1 MNGVSGL
8 STATDT
14 ILLGNEGRRRVAKV
28 STARSTGRGAA
39 QLDAGFGL
47 VEIVVSMFLLALL
60 AVAFLPL
67 LIESLRV
74 SVTNSKVAT
83 ANQILSEQLD
93 AIALVERTCAAFDA
107 FDSAP
112 ISTVTDARGTVYQA
126 ARTMTGCP
134 PSAYPAPVSI
144 TLTVSVVGD
153 SSIGA
158 KATTSAIVERA
169 N

>member
-1 MNGVSGL
+1 MS
-8 STATDT
+8 SDA
-14 ILLGNEGRRRVAKV
+14 RRRDR
-28 STARSTGRGAA
+28 TDD
-39 QLDAGFGL
+39 DAGFGL

-93 AIALVERTCAAFDA
+93 AIALVARTCTAFDA

-112 ISTVTDARGTVYQA
+112 IATVTDARGTVYQA
-126 ARTMTGCP
+126 DRTVTGCP
-134 PSAYPAPVSI
+134 PATYPAPVTI
-144 TLTVSVVGD
+144 TLTVSIVGD
-153 SSIGA
+153 ASIGA
-158 KATTSAIVERA
+158 KATTSAIVESA

>member
-1 MNGVSGL
+1 MIV
-8 STATDT
+8 
-14 ILLGNEGRRRVAKV
+14 RRVTV
-28 STARSTGRGAA
+28 RAA
-39 QLDAGFGL
+39 DDAGFGL

-93 AIALVERTCAAFDA
+93 AIALVPRTCAAFDA
-107 FDSAP
+107 FESVAIP
-112 ISTVTDARGTVYQA
+112 TVTDERGAVYQA
-126 ARTMTGCP
+126 DRDVTGCTP
-134 PSAYPAPVSI
+134 ASYPAPV
-144 TLTVSVVGD
+144 TVVLTVSVVGD
-153 SSIGA
+153 TSIGA
-158 KATTSAIVERA
+158 RATTTAIVESL

>member
-1 MNGVSGL
+1 VS
-8 STATDT
+8 
-14 ILLGNEGRRRVAKV
+14 
-28 STARSTGRGAA
+28 ARSGIRVTASG
-39 QLDAGFGL
+39 DDGFGL

-93 AIALVERTCAAFDA
+93 AIALVDRTCAAFDA
-107 FDSAP
+107 FESAAIP
-112 ISTVTDARGTVYQA
+112 TVTDARGTVYQA
-126 ARTMTGCP
+126 DRDVTGCTP
-134 PSAYPAPVSI
+134 ASYPAPVTI
-144 TLTVSVVGD
+144 VLTVSVVGTPE
-153 SSIGA
+153 IGSR
-158 KATTSAIVERA
+158 ATTTAIVESL

>member
-1 MNGVSGL
+1 MTSD
-8 STATDT
+8 A
-14 ILLGNEGRRRVAKV
+14 RRRD
-28 STARSTGRGAA
+28 RRNN
-39 QLDAGFGL
+39 DAGFGL

-93 AIALVERTCAAFDA
+93 AIALVARTCAAFDA

-112 ISTVTDARGTVYQA
+112 IATITDARGTVYQA
-126 ARTMTGCP
+126 ARAVTGCP
-134 PSAYPAPVSI
+134 PAAYPAPVTI
-144 TLTVSVVGD
+144 TLTVSIVGD
-153 SSIGA
+153 ASIGA
-158 KATTSAIVERA
+158 KATTTAIVERV

>member
-1 MNGVSGL
+1 M
-8 STATDT
+8 STAQ
-14 ILLGNEGRRRVAKV
+14 
-28 STARSTGRGAA
+28 RGDSSN
-39 QLDAGFGL
+39 DAGFGL

-93 AIALVERTCAAFDA
+93 AIALVGRTCAAFDA

-112 ISTVTDARGTVYQA
+112 IATVTDARGAVYQA
-126 ARTMTGCP
+126 ARTVTGCP
-134 PSAYPAPVSI
+134 PAAYPAPVTI
-144 TLTVSVVGD
+144 TLTVSIVGD
-153 SSIGA
+153 ASIGA
-158 KATTSAIVERA
+158 KATTTAIVERA

>member
-1 MNGVSGL
+1 MI
-8 STATDT
+8 D
-14 ILLGNEGRRRVAKV
+14 RRR
-28 STARSTGRGAA
+28 TAADA
-39 QLDAGFGL
+39 DDAGFGL

-93 AIALVERTCAAFDA
+93 AIALVPRTCAAFDA
-107 FDSAP
+107 FESVAIP
-112 ISTVTDARGTVYQA
+112 TVTDNRGTVYQA
-126 ARTMTGCP
+126 DRDVVGCTP
-134 PSAYPAPVSI
+134 ASYPAPVTV
-144 TLTVSVVGD
+144 TLTVSIVGD
-153 SSIGA
+153 ASINSRA
-158 KATTSAIVERA
+158 VTTAIVESL

>member
-1 MNGVSGL
+1 MRQREGALVIAHS
-8 STATDT
+8 STYASASDD
-14 ILLGNEGRRRVAKV
+14 E
-28 STARSTGRGAA
+28 
-39 QLDAGFGL
+39 GFGL

-74 SVTNSKVAT
+74 SVTNSMVAT

-93 AIALVERTCAAFDA
+93 AIALVPRTCSAFDA
-107 FDSAP
+107 FESAAIP
-112 ISTVTDARGTVYQA
+112 TVTDNRGTVYQA
-126 ARTMTGCP
+126 DRDVTGCTP
-134 PSAYPAPVSI
+134 AAYPAPVTV

-153 SSIGA
+153 PSI
-158 KATTSAIVERA
+158 TTRAVTTAIVESL

>member
-1 MNGVSGL
+1 MIDRREP
-8 STATDT
+8 ATSSDD
-14 ILLGNEGRRRVAKV
+14 
-28 STARSTGRGAA
+28 S
-39 QLDAGFGL
+39 GFGL

-93 AIALVERTCAAFDA
+93 AIALVPRTCAAFDA
-107 FDSAP
+107 FESAAIP
-112 ISTVTDARGTVYQA
+112 NVTDERGTIYQA
-126 ARTMTGCP
+126 DRDVTGCAP
-134 PSAYPAPVSI
+134 ASYPASVTI
-144 TLTVSVVGD
+144 VLTVSIVGEPG
-153 SSIGA
+153 IGSR
-158 KATTSAIVERA
+158 ATTFAIVESL

>member
-1 MNGVSGL
+1 MI
-8 STATDT
+8 D
-14 ILLGNEGRRRVAKV
+14 RRR
-28 STARSTGRGAA
+28 TAEDAD
-39 QLDAGFGL
+39 DAGFGL

-93 AIALVERTCAAFDA
+93 AIALVPRTCAAFDA
-107 FDSAP
+107 FESVAIP
-112 ISTVTDARGTVYQA
+112 TVTDNRGTVYQA
-126 ARTMTGCP
+126 DRDVVGCTP
-134 PSAYPAPVSI
+134 ASYPAPVTV
-144 TLTVSVVGD
+144 TLTVSIVGD
-153 SSIGA
+153 ASINSRA
-158 KATTSAIVERA
+158 VTTAIVESL

>member
-1 MNGVSGL
+1 MIDRRTTVA
-8 STATDT
+8 TAND
-14 ILLGNEGRRRVAKV
+14 E
-28 STARSTGRGAA
+28 
-39 QLDAGFGL
+39 GFGL

-93 AIALVERTCAAFDA
+93 EIALVPRTCAAFDA
-107 FDSAP
+107 FESVAIP
-112 ISTVTDARGTVYQA
+112 TVTDERGTVYQA
-126 ARTMTGCP
+126 DREVTGCAP
-134 PSAYPAPVSI
+134 ASYPAPV
-144 TLTVSVVGD
+144 TVVLTVSVVGD
-153 SSIGA
+153 STIGSR
-158 KATTSAIVERA
+158 ATTTAIVESQ

>member
-1 MNGVSGL
+1 M
-8 STATDT
+8 STTA
-14 ILLGNEGRRRVAKV
+14 RRRDRADD
-28 STARSTGRGAA
+28 T
-39 QLDAGFGL
+39 GFGL

-93 AIALVERTCAAFDA
+93 AIALVARTCAAFDA

-112 ISTVTDARGTVYQA
+112 IATVTDARGTVYQA
-126 ARTMTGCP
+126 ARIVTGCP
-134 PSAYPAPVSI
+134 PAAYPAPVTI
-144 TLTVSVVGD
+144 TLTVSIVGD
-153 SSIGA
+153 ASIGA
-158 KATTSAIVERA
+158 KATTSAIVESA

>member
-1 MNGVSGL
+1 MIARSG
-8 STATDT
+8 
-14 ILLGNEGRRRVAKV
+14 IRVAA
-28 STARSTGRGAA
+28 SDDR
-39 QLDAGFGL
+39 GFGL

-93 AIALVERTCAAFDA
+93 AIALVGRTCAAFDA
-107 FDSAP
+107 FESAAIP
-112 ISTVTDARGTVYQA
+112 TVTDARGTVYQA
-126 ARTMTGCP
+126 DRDVTGCTP
-134 PSAYPAPVSI
+134 ASYPAPVTI
-144 TLTVSVVGD
+144 VLTVSVVGEPE
-153 SSIGA
+153 IGSR
-158 KATTSAIVERA
+158 ATTTAIVESL